1 MQKLKPRLE
10 KLLISLLLTS
20 FIPTVGKTNDFA
32 NGSFNIPT
40 LPAGVA
46 RVTCEEVLDKCG
58 QAVEAKNK
66 HIQKLE
72 LGLAKQTERVVDLSS
87 QLEDKNSQLQ
97 AWYRNPFVVGALGLV
112 AGAAVITFAK

>member
-1 MQKLKPRLE
+1 M
-10 KLLISLLLTS
+10 
-20 FIPTVGKTNDFA
+20 TNDLA
-32 NGSFNIPT
+32 HRGVHIPT
-40 LPAGVA
+40 LPVGVA
-46 RVTCEEVLDKCG
+46 RVTCEEVLEKCG

-66 HIQKLE
+66 QIQKLE

-97 AWYRNPFVVGALGLV
+97 AWYRNPFVVFSIGLV